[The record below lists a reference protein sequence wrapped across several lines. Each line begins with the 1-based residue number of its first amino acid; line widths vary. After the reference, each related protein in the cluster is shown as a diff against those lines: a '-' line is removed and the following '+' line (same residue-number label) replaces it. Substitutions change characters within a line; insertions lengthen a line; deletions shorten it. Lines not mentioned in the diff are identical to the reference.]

1 MLQREVSEGSGNGD
15 GRADPGEEVT
25 IWIRTPQGLDP
36 LDKNSWHR
44 TKVFSNDPYVS
55 IVQDIPEVR
64 GREWT
69 SVRDHTSAIRI
80 SPDCPIG
87 HKPVLFLKS
96 ESASFHWTPD
106 ARYGEELLY
115 QAIQL
120 HRVHVNRLDLTVG
133 KR

>member
-1 MLQREVSEGSGNGD
+1 MDDSVDTCIKSGNASEEYFFAEGCFITEWSNS
-15 GRADPGEEVT
+15 AD
-25 IWIRTPQGLDP
+25 
-36 LDKNSWHR
+36 
-44 TKVFSNDPYVS
+44 DPYVS
-55 IVQDIPEVR
+55 IVQDIPETR

-69 SVRDHTSAIRI
+69 SVRDHTSVISI
-80 SPDCPIG
+80 SPECPIG

-106 ARYGEELLY
+106 ARYGEKLLY

-120 HRVHVNRLDLTVG
+120 HRVHVNRLELMVG